1 MTVSTVLLAALYRKV
16 EEIGLSRIANEE
28 LSKVREIVGRLER
41 KVVCES
47 RRCN

>member
-1 MTVSTVLLAALYRKV
+1 MTVSTVLFAALHREV
-16 EEIGLSRIANEE
+16 EETGLLRSANEE
-28 LSKVREIVGRLER
+28 LFKVGEMFKRLEG

>member
-1 MTVSTVLLAALYRKV
+1 MTVSTVQLAALYRKV

-28 LSKVREIVGRLER
+28 LFKMGEIVGSLES
-41 KVVCES
+41 KVVCEW